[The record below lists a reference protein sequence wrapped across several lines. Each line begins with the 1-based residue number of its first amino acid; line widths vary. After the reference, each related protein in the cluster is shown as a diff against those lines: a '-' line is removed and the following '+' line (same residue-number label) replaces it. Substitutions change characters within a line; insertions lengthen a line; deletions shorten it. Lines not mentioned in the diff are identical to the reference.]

1 MSCTG
6 FFQGQI
12 AVFNF
17 WEHRN
22 LLGMCWYSQVYLA
35 GCRYTLRD
43 APRPVLQELLLGGEL
58 VGEEAVLGVTCWLD
72 SPGSGQA
79 QIHCFLTV

>member
-43 APRPVLQELLLGGEL
+43 APRPVLQGLLLGGEL
-58 VGEEAVLGVTCWLD
+58 VGGGCAGCHLLAGLPWHKFIV
-72 SPGSGQA
+72 
-79 QIHCFLTV
+79 F